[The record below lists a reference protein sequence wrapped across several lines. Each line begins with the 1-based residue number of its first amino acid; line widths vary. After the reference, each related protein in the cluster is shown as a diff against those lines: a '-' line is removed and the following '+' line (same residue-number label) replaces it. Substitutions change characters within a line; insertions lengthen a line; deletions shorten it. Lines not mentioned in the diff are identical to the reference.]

1 MKKIALLFTVSLS
14 LLSVIAADLIAPDQ
28 INPIQHQLIKGTNLI
43 YTANQIDELLKNIV
57 VTNIAVTN
65 ISNTN
70 ITYNNTYN
78 TYTNIEQ
85 YTYTTN
91 ITYNTYTNISITN
104 ITYNISS
111 SIKTNRYPLF
121 CIELNTDVQNYT
133 IITNKDG
140 LVSSIMVNDDDPYSM
155 STWNAFELKAS
166 TNNFLRKTQNST
178 LIITNSV
185 GDKYKT
191 INYTVPALPENL
203 RLIYWGCSE
212 FSMTRPLTESEP
224 MRKFVPASKGD
235 PRTWEFF
242 DSISELDNQY
252 PNRIMVLLDPASF
265 TRQSDNSWCHD
276 HNEDLVWSYVRKNN
290 SLTEKDDSGN
300 SVWRPI
306 QPVKWYS
313 QLPAWAYTN
322 NEVRVISKEEFLK
335 FKNETND

>member
-1 MKKIALLFTVSLS
+1 MKKIALLFTASIIS
-14 LLSVIAADLIAPDQ
+14 LLSVTAADQ

-43 YTANQIDELLKNIV
+43 YTASQIDELLKNIV
-57 VTNIAVTN
+57 VTNVAITN
-65 ISNTN
+65 ISQTN
-70 ITYNNTYN
+70 IVYN
-78 TYTNIEQ
+78 T
-85 YTYTTN
+85 
-91 ITYNTYTNISITN
+91 
-104 ITYNISS
+104 SS
-111 SIKTNRYPLF
+111 SVETNRYPLF

-185 GDKYKT
+185 GDTYKT
-191 INYTVPALPENL
+191 INYTVPELPESL

-224 MRKFVPASKGD
+224 MRKFVPTSKGD

-242 DSISELDNQY
+242 DSISELDNKY
-252 PNRIMVLLDPASF
+252 PNRIMVLLDPTTF
-265 TRQSDNSWCHD
+265 TRQPDNSWCHD
-276 HNEDLVWSYVRKNN
+276 HNEDLVWSYVRINN
-290 SLTEKDDSGN
+290 SSVEKDDSGN
-300 SVWRPI
+300 IVWRPI

-322 NEVRVISKEEFLK
+322 NEVRLISKEEFLK